1 MRQAERLLQREI
13 TTRLR
18 FAPLSAI
25 VVPSPNGIFLPTRSP
40 VERDL
45 ARRIVHQLKLGGSLL
60 PGAPDLLILWGTG
73 CGCME
78 LKRPAEKTL
87 IGKQRAGELSDEQ
100 KRFRDRCADLGV
112 AYEVVMSWPQA
123 RELLKSWGRL
133 PEGWMEPEAR
143 RVA

>member
-1 MRQAERLLQREI
+1 MRQAERVLQQEI

-40 VERDL
+40 AERDL
-45 ARRIVHQLKLGGSLL
+45 VRRIVHQLKVGGSLL
-60 PGAPDLLILWGTG
+60 PGAPDLLFLWDGG

-87 IGKQRAGELSDEQ
+87 IGKQRAGELSDDQ
-100 KRFRDRCADLGV
+100 KRFRERCADLGV
-112 AYEVVMSWPQA
+112 DYEVVMSWPQA
-123 RELLKSWGRL
+123 RELLKRWGRL
-133 PEGWMEPEAR
+133 PDDWYEPDAR
-143 RVA
+143 RAA